1 MEQLAYISTPR
12 AAISDQVLREILVV
26 SRRNN
31 ARDGIT
37 GLLIAGDRRI
47 MQVLEGATETLNRTL
62 ERIRS
67 DQRHFAAVVLWR
79 RHVRERAFPDWSMGF
94 EQDNAFGTDQGL
106 LEFVERHSSGVKDLN
121 VLAELQGFARI
132 HTKAA

>member
-12 AAISDQVLREILVV
+12 TAMSDEALQEILLV
-26 SRRNN
+26 SRHNN

-47 MQVLEGATETLNRTL
+47 MQVLEGATGTLDRTL

-67 DQRHFAAVVLWR
+67 DERHFAAVVLWR
-79 RHVRERAFPDWSMGF
+79 RSIIEGAFPDWSMGF
-94 EQDNAFGTDQGL
+94 EHENSFGTDHGL
-106 LEFVERHSSGVKDLN
+106 LEFVERPSTGIKDPN
-121 VLAELQGFARI
+121 VLAELQGFARL
-132 HTKAA
+132 HTKVA